1 MLILNLGFK
10 GLELSG
16 ALLDI
21 PPHHDNQEK
30 TENDMGQS

>member
-16 ALLDI
+16 ALLDVS
-21 PPHHDNQEK
+21 PHHDNQEK
-30 TENDMGQS
+30 TARE